1 MFDAVRSCAPLLF
14 QSMRG
19 GGGEVGEGAIEGI
32 LGVGVPSR
40 PSNPDP
46 V

>member
-1 MFDAVRSCAPLLF
+1 MFDAVHSCAPLLF
-14 QSMRG
+14 QSG
-19 GGGEVGEGAIEGI
+19 GGGGEGAIEGI
-32 LGVGVPSR
+32 LGVGVPPR

>member
-14 QSMRG
+14 QSRR

>member
-14 QSMRG
+14 QSRG
-19 GGGEVGEGAIEGI
+19 GGAGEGAIEGI
-32 LGVGVPSR
+32 LGVGVPLR

>member
-1 MFDAVRSCAPLLF
+1 MLYAAVLLCYF
-14 QSMRG
+14 NPGGRG
-19 GGGEVGEGAIEGI
+19 EGGEGAIEGI
-32 LGVGVPSR
+32 LGVGVPPR

>member
-1 MFDAVRSCAPLLF
+1 MLYAAVLLCYF
-14 QSMRG
+14 NP